1 MVDEILSAVDV
12 RNTAE
17 VYALCQG
24 AAARCP
30 LRVSRVVVERRLKF
44 HLEPALRFPLL
55 HELLLLYQSLF
66 DYDKVERLLPLLDD
80 AVRWAG
86 DPVEA
91 EAAAQRLR
99 AWRGQGFTVTG
110 GTSFDAHLHSVR
122 ALIQQGQLEAAQA
135 ALAELQNETGPPRL
149 AAQYLLVAGEL
160 ATALAL
166 RHPEAAGYWADQA
179 VDHLTSTARLAHQ
192 LSLPQIY
199 AQALHLLGTVYSN
212 LSHDI
217 PSASEYWARADGA
230 EELIAR
236 RQETDEAR
244 VRYLE
249 AVPTQH
255 DEQIEAA
262 ATKALAHEGAGLA
275 AVLAAI
281 EAARGAAI
289 LAHVLPAEASRLRE
303 LPSPND
309 PPACWR
315 WCTAIATRLPR
326 NLVVWMLHP
335 TPNRLHHVLL
345 GAGTAALG
353 FRRRGSKRFGGGAR
367 FGGPVCLL
375 ENVEP
380 GRAGCVLEGQVRTTP
395 DFIPNQYRRI
405 AQMLR
410 LDLVLPALPRHVTR
424 LAMVP
429 GYAMGEIP
437 FAALPLPGATGPE
450 TLLIQRYALSLLP
463 CLSARQ
469 P

>member
-1 MVDEILSAVDV
+1 ML
-12 RNTAE
+12 
-17 VYALCQG
+17 
-24 AAARCP
+24 
-30 LRVSRVVVERRLKF
+30 ERRLEF
-44 HLEPALRFPLL
+44 DVEPALRFPLL

-66 DYDKVERLLPLLDD
+66 NYDKVERLLPLLDD

-91 EAAAQRLR
+91 EATAQRLR
-99 AWRGQGFTVTG
+99 AWRSQGFTATG

-122 ALIQQGQLEAAQA
+122 ALIQQGQLEAAEA

-236 RQETDEAR
+236 RQETDKAR

-345 GAGTAALG
+345 GPGLLRWVSVDVGRNDLGVALDLADPSASWKTSNPAELAAL
-353 FRRRGSKRFGGGAR
+353 
-367 FGGPVCLL
+367 
-375 ENVEP
+375 
-380 GRAGCVLEGQVRTTP
+380 LEGQVRATP
-395 DFIPNQYRRI
+395 DFIPNQYRKS
-405 AQMLR
+405 LR
-410 LDLVLPALPRHVTR
+410 CCAL
-424 LAMVP
+424 
-429 GYAMGEIP
+429 I
-437 FAALPLPGATGPE
+437 
-450 TLLIQRYALSLLP
+450 SSCLP
-463 CLSARQ
+463 CLVTS
-469 P
+469 PG